1 MRNVIMSGLMLALA
15 FRLAASSKSADRPK
29 DPPPCS
35 AEMIQAIES
44 MKSRKTDANI
54 APPVPVVM
62 PEPEFTESARKQL
75 RKKHGPF
82 ADIILG
88 LMVDAEG
95 NPKDVCL
102 IQPAGFGLD
111 ASAADAARKY
121 KFKPA
126 LDHGNP
132 IAYPTSVGVSFN
144 VF

>member
-1 MRNVIMSGLMLALA
+1 MA
-15 FRLAASSKSADRPK
+15 FPLAASSKRADSPK

-35 AEMIQAIES
+35 AEMMQAIES
-44 MKSRKTDANI
+44 MKAQKTDADI
-54 APPVPVVM
+54 ALPVPVVM
-62 PEPEFTESARKQL
+62 PEAEFTDSARKQL

-102 IQPAGFGLD
+102 IQPAGFDLD
-111 ASAADAARKY
+111 ASAADSARKY

-132 IAYPTSVGVSFN
+132 IAYPTSVQVSFH